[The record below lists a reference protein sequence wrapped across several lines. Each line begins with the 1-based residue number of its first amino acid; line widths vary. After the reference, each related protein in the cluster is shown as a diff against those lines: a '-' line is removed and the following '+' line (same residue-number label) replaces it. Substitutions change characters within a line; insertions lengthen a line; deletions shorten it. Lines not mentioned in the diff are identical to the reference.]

1 MREARAVTPK
11 CFACRELNM
20 YSRFAQVA
28 MERLTAVHY
37 GFSSNDK
44 NSTWPL
50 GVLYWQKKKTYSSVI
65 KTRS

>member
-20 YSRFAQVA
+20 YSRFVQVA
-28 MERLTAVHY
+28 MDRLTAF
-37 GFSSNDK
+37 FSSNDK

-50 GVLYWQKKKTYSSVI
+50 GVLAEKSKDL
-65 KTRS
+65 